1 MKICMVGTGYVGLVS
16 GTCLAEIGNEV
27 ICIDNNKEKID
38 MLNNNIVPIYEPR
51 LEELIDSNK
60 QAGRLSFSSDIKYG
74 IERSDLIFIAV
85 GTPTSSD
92 GSADLRY
99 VFSVAKDIGN
109 YINGYKVVVNKSTVP
124 VGTAEK
130 VKNII
135 LEAMKERGVNFEFDV
150 VSNPEF
156 LKEGA
161 AVEDFMRPDRVVI
174 GADSKKAADLMME
187 LYSPFVKNGHP
198 VILVDTKSSEI
209 IKYASNCMLALRISF
224 MNEISKLCEFYGA
237 DVLKVRQGLGT
248 DKRIGM
254 PFLYA
259 GVGYGG
265 SCFPKDVKAMIKM
278 FQEIGED
285 SKLFEAI
292 DEINEKQRERFYN
305 KISNHFKNNLNGK
318 KIAIWGLAFK
328 PNTDDM
334 REAPSVYIINRL
346 IDEGAK
352 VFAYDPKAVKEAKKI
367 FGENK
372 NIVYVENQYD
382 ALNDANALVLITEW
396 NCFKEPDFD
405 KIFSLLKEKVIFDGR
420 NIYDPDKM
428 RSLGFTYYSIGRP

>member
-16 GTCLAEIGNEV
+16 GTCLAEIGNDV

-38 MLNNNIVPIYEPR
+38 MLNSNIVPIYEPR
-51 LEELIDSNK
+51 LEELIESNR
-60 QAGRLSFSSDIKYG
+60 QAGRLSFSTDIKYG

-92 GSADLRY
+92 GSADLKY

-135 LEAMKERGVNFEFDV
+135 LETMKARGVEFEFDV

-174 GADSKKAADLMME
+174 GADNKKAADLMME

-248 DKRIGM
+248 DNRIGM

-305 KISNHFKNNLNGK
+305 KISSHFKNNLNGK
-318 KIAIWGLAFK
+318 KIAVWGLAFK

-346 IDEGAK
+346 VDEGAK

-372 NIVYVENQYD
+372 SIVYVDNQYD
-382 ALNDANALVLITEW
+382 ALIDANALVLITEW

-420 NIYDPDKM
+420 NIYDPDKL
-428 RSLGFTYYSIGRP
+428 RGLGFTYYSFGRP

>member
-16 GTCLAEIGNEV
+16 GTCLAEIGNDV

-51 LEELIDSNK
+51 LEELIESNR
-60 QAGRLSFSSDIKYG
+60 QAGRLSFSTDIKYG

-92 GSADLRY
+92 GSADLKY

-135 LEAMKERGVNFEFDV
+135 FETMKERGVEFEFDV

-174 GADSKKAADLMME
+174 GADNKKAADLMME

-305 KISNHFKNNLNGK
+305 KISSHFKGNVNGK
-318 KIAIWGLAFK
+318 KIAVWGLAFK

-346 IDEGAK
+346 VDEGAK

-372 NIVYVENQYD
+372 SIVYVDNQYD
-382 ALNDANALVLITEW
+382 ALIDANALVLITEW

-420 NIYDPDKM
+420 NIYDPDKL
-428 RSLGFTYYSIGRP
+428 RGLGFTYYSFGRP

>member
-16 GTCLAEIGNEV
+16 GTCLAEIGNDV

-51 LEELIDSNK
+51 LEELIESNR
-60 QAGRLSFSSDIKYG
+60 QAQKLSFSTDIKYG

-92 GSADLRY
+92 GSADLSC

-135 LEAMKERGVNFEFDV
+135 LDTMKERGVEFEFDV

-174 GADSKKAADLMME
+174 GADNKKASDLMME

-292 DEINEKQRERFYN
+292 DEINEKQKERFYN
-305 KISNHFKNNLNGK
+305 KILNHFNNNLNGK

-346 IDEGAK
+346 LDEGAK
-352 VFAYDPKAVKEAKKI
+352 VFVYDPKALKEAKKI

-372 NIVYVENQYD
+372 RIVYVDNQYD
-382 ALNDANALVLITEW
+382 ALIDADTLVLMTEW

-420 NIYDPDKM
+420 NIYDPDKI
-428 RSLGFTYYSIGRP
+428 RSLGFNYYSIGRP

>member
-27 ICIDNNKEKID
+27 ICIDNNQEKID
-38 MLNNNIVPIYEPR
+38 MLNSNIVPIYEPR
-51 LEELIDSNK
+51 LEELIESNR
-60 QAGRLSFSSDIKYG
+60 QAGRLTFSTDIKYG
-74 IERSDLIFIAV
+74 IEKSDLIFIAV
-85 GTPTSSD
+85 GTPTSAD
-92 GSADLRY
+92 GSADLKY
-99 VFSVAKDIGN
+99 VFSVAKDIGK
-109 YINGYKVVVNKSTVP
+109 YINGYKVIVNKSTVP

-135 LEAMKERGVNFEFDV
+135 LETIKERGSNFEFDV

-174 GADSKKAADLMME
+174 GADSEKAANIMME

-224 MNEISKLCEFYGA
+224 MNEISKLCEVYGA
-237 DVLKVRQGLGT
+237 DILKVRQGLGT

-292 DEINEKQRERFYN
+292 DEINDKQRERFVS
-305 KISNHFKNNLNGK
+305 KILNHFHNNLTGK

-346 IDEGAK
+346 LDEGVK
-352 VFAYDPKAVKEAKKI
+352 IFAYDPKAVKEAKKI
-367 FGENK
+367 FGEDK
-372 NIVYVENQYD
+372 RIVYVDNQYE
-382 ALNDANALVLITEW
+382 AIQDANALVLITEW
-396 NCFKEPDFD
+396 NCFKEPDFER
-405 KIFSLLKEKVIFDGR
+405 IYSLLKEKVIFDGR
-420 NIYDPDKM
+420 NIYEPEKM
-428 RSLGFTYYSIGRP
+428 RNYGFTYYSIGRP